1 MDTSLNDQIYSI
13 VLNMLQNRTIENVTT
28 KKENNTN
35 LSLLLSSTAI
45 RRLLGHDPSSVG
57 WL

>member
-1 MDTSLNDQIYSI
+1 MDTSLNDQIYSM

-45 RRLLGHDPSSVG
+45 RRLLGHDP
-57 WL
+57 